1 MKCGTY
7 YTEVRMLKPQFSSA
21 LAFIMLTVAAIPGCA
36 TSHVMVGKVR
46 PPISPDQV
54 QIYLHPPASKYEEIA
69 LLDTSSK
76 GSFSITAQGK
86 TNAVIDRLKA
96 EAAKL
101 GANGILL
108 SGVGDQAA
116 GSVGTDFGSATASGH
131 SAFGVGFGSSATMFQ
146 KKGDGLA
153 IYVEPDQVAS
163 R

>member
-1 MKCGTY
+1 MPNAKI
-7 YTEVRMLKPQFSSA
+7 SSISLLSTL
-21 LAFIMLTVAAIPGCA
+21 LAFVAIAGCA
-36 TSHVMVGKVR
+36 TSHVMIGR
-46 PPISPDQV
+46 ARAPISPDQV
-54 QIYLHPPASKYEEIA
+54 QIYLHPPSTNYEEIA

-116 GSVGTDFGSATASGH
+116 GSVGSGFGSATASGH
-131 SAFGVGFGSSATMFQ
+131 SAFGVGFGSSATVFQ

-153 IYVEPDQVAS
+153 IYVEPNQVAA

>member
-1 MKCGTY
+1 
-7 YTEVRMLKPQFSSA
+7 VLKSSA
-21 LAFIMLTVAAIPGCA
+21 FLAPLLLAALSGCA
-36 TSHVMVGKVR
+36 TSYVMVGQAR

-54 QIYLHPPASKYEEIA
+54 QIYLHPPASKYSEIA

-76 GSFSITAQGK
+76 GSFAITAQGK
-86 TNAVIDRLKA
+86 TNVVMDRLKA

-108 SGVGDQAA
+108 EGVGDQAG
-116 GSVGTDFGSATASGH
+116 GSVGTGYATASGN
-131 SAFGVGFGSSATMFQ
+131 SAFGFGSSATVFH

-153 IYVEPDQVAS
+153 IYVEPDQVAT

>member
-1 MKCGTY
+1 M
-7 YTEVRMLKPQFSSA
+7 YTMPNAKTSSISLLSPL
-21 LAFIMLTVAAIPGCA
+21 LAFVAIAGCA
-36 TSHVMVGKVR
+36 TSHVMIGRAR

-54 QIYLHPPASKYEEIA
+54 QIYLHPPSTNYEEIA

-108 SGVGDQAA
+108 SGRRRADGGIGGDGGGAAA
-116 GSVGTDFGSATASGH
+116 GHFVDSGAILAT
-131 SAFGVGFGSSATMFQ
+131 
-146 KKGDGLA
+146 L
-153 IYVEPDQVAS
+153 
-163 R
+163 

>member
-1 MKCGTY
+1 M
-7 YTEVRMLKPQFSSA
+7 YTMPNAKISRISLLSTL
-21 LAFIMLTVAAIPGCA
+21 LAFVAIAGCA
-36 TSHVMVGKVR
+36 TSHVMIGRAR
-46 PPISPDQV
+46 PAISPDQV
-54 QIYLHPPASKYEEIA
+54 QIYLHPPSTNYEEIA

-116 GSVGTDFGSATASGH
+116 GSVGSGFGSATASGH
-131 SAFGVGFGSSATMFQ
+131 SAFGVGFGSSATVFQ

-153 IYVEPDQVAS
+153 IYVGPSQVAA

>member
-1 MKCGTY
+1 
-7 YTEVRMLKPQFSSA
+7 MLKLPAFAASIA
-21 LAFIMLTVAAIPGCA
+21 LAALSGCA
-36 TSHVMVGKVR
+36 TSYVMVGQAR

-54 QIYLHPPASKYEEIA
+54 QIYLHPPANKYSEIA

-76 GSFSITAQGK
+76 GSFAITAQGK
-86 TNAVIDRLKA
+86 TNVVMDRLKA

-108 SGVGDQAA
+108 EGVGDQAG
-116 GSVGTDFGSATASGH
+116 GSVGTGYASASGH
-131 SAFGVGFGSSATMFQ
+131 SAFGFGSSATVFH

-153 IYVEPDQVAS
+153 IYVEPEQIAV

>member
-1 MKCGTY
+1 MRRIFTFAAP
-7 YTEVRMLKPQFSSA
+7 LILAA
-21 LAFIMLTVAAIPGCA
+21 LSGCA
-36 TSHVMVGKVR
+36 TSHVMVGQAR

-54 QIYLHPPASKYEEIA
+54 QIYLHPPANKYVEIA

-76 GSFSITAQGK
+76 GAFAITAQGK
-86 TNAVIDRLKA
+86 TNVVMDRLKA

-108 SGVGDQAA
+108 EGVGDQAA
-116 GSVGTDFGSATASGH
+116 GSVGTGYATASGH
-131 SAFGVGFGSSATMFQ
+131 SAFGFGSAATVYH

-153 IYVEPDQVAS
+153 IYVEPDQVAT